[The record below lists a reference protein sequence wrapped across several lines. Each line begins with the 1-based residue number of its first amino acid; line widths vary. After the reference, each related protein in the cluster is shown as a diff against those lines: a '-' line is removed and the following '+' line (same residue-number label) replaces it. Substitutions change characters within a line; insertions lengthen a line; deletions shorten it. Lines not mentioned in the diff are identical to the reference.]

1 MVRIKK
7 KVIIALSGGID
18 SSVAAALLKR
28 AGFEVAGIFMRFWMD
43 PLAKRR
49 NRCCS
54 PESEKRAKLV
64 AASLNLP
71 FYVLN
76 FEKEFKKKIVDYFL
90 KEHQTGLTPNPCVV
104 CNKEIKFGLLLEK
117 ALALRADYVATGHY
131 VKKQETRLQPTHRI
145 PPQSGP
151 LRKQKTE
158 YKLLMAK
165 DKKKD
170 QSYFLWMLN
179 QEQLRRIL
187 FPVGDYTKNQ
197 VKDLAKKFDLP
208 VFDIPESQE
217 ICFIETTINDFLKKH
232 LKSANSGKIIDSE
245 GKILGSHLGSSFY
258 TIGQRKG
265 IGLPGGPYY
274 VLDKNLKKNLLVVT
288 KNEKDLLKKEL
299 IAGNVNWVSGRRP
312 ELPLRVKTKIRYRQ
326 EATPAVIKKQKT
338 PNKSPWDYTGQAE
351 NKKQDLILV
360 EFKKPQRAI
369 TPGQSVVFY
378 RGEEL
383 IGGGVIRT

>member
-1 MVRIKK
+1 MPRINK

-18 SSVAAALLKR
+18 SSVAAVLLKK

-43 PLAKRR
+43 PSAKRR

-54 PESEKRAKLV
+54 PEAEKRARLV

-90 KEHQTGLTPNPCVV
+90 KEHQAGLTPNPCVV

-117 ALALRADYVATGHY
+117 ALALGADYVATGHY
-131 VKKQETRLQPTHRI
+131 ALKREVK
-145 PPQSGP
+145 S
-151 LRKQKTE
+151 QKSKVKSYE
-158 YKLLMAK
+158 LLMAK

-208 VFDIPESQE
+208 VFDVPESQE
-217 ICFIETTINDFLKKH
+217 ICFIGTTINDFLKKH

-245 GKILGSHLGSSFY
+245 GKILGSHLGSPFY

-288 KNEKDLLKKEL
+288 KDEKDLLKKEL

-326 EATPAVIKKQKT
+326 EATPAVIRRQKT
-338 PNKSPWDYTGQAE
+338 KNPAPEQVRYGADR
-351 NKKQDLILV
+351 KQDLILV
-360 EFKKPQRAI
+360 EFKKPQKAI